1 MKGAELHIMMKQ
13 LINNQGAS
21 FIADKRF
28 ANILLDMGCFGGYPK
43 CKNVLRTINE
53 NGYASRI
60 ISYIDGYEPKDEI
73 FKTMFDELSTQY
85 NYAKNDISY
94 CIQSILYGLN
104 VLDGI
109 EKYSSNLDYGWLNQL
124 EEYCNITQEEV
135 DAWNTEYCILNIT
148 PTDADVF
155 VDGRRIK
162 HDNEPIV
169 LELACGEHKI
179 KASSPMYYNHE
190 ESFMVSEDQDNSL
203 FIELK
208 PQFGSILIMTNAK
221 DAMVY
226 IDDIELGIAPVSME
240 KLVSGTH
247 TLRIEDD
254 LHKKYEE
261 VFVISDG
268 QRLEKDITME
278 SNFGEV
284 VLCTDDKELQ
294 VYIDGQYQ
302 GVGSWEGQLPVG
314 HHSVECKKE
323 SHFSKTLDVFV
334 KLGDESINTFTL
346 PILEAFYGCLKV
358 NVKPIGSTVYLDGVE
373 IGKSPLKYKNAL
385 TGKHIIKIVEQECGN
400 KLEKDIEIEEGIITV
415 IEEAIPLVFFKDYE
429 KAEIGDY
436 FYIDGTLSH
445 QKSEDKKAIGIVFTL
460 ETTEEEKKYGWTHGQ
475 IIALENSTS
484 EKGVRWCDYKTQYE
498 KEDELISYKYSGF
511 LKFEEKL
518 QLYNKNKDGYKYSQH
533 YSIIT
538 NPGYTAFS
546 VVRKFNIVNKLP
558 QTSGWYIPTI
568 GQWCG
573 LINKLFT
580 IKFGNWISEEKAY
593 YKNSKSKIEE
603 LKLNGVF
610 WTSTLYA
617 TKFIREN
624 YNFYINYISFH
635 NDYVTIGGAGFSQ
648 ELQVRAVAAF

>member
-1 MKGAELHIMMKQ
+1 MKGAEIHIMMKQ

-247 TLRIEDD
+247 TLRIEDN

-302 GVGSWEGQLPVG
+302 GVGFWKGQLPVG

-400 KLEKDIEIEEGIITV
+400 KIVKEIEIEEGIITV
-415 IEEAIPLVFFKDYE
+415 IEEAIPFVFFKDYE

-445 QKSEDKKAIGIVFTL
+445 QKSEDKKAVGMVFTL
-460 ETTEEEKKYGWTHGQ
+460 ETTDEEKKHGWTHGQ
-475 IIALENSTS
+475 IIALENAGKCNWSNNI
-484 EKGVRWCDYKTQYE
+484 DLPAYKYNS
-498 KEDELISYKYSGF
+498 KEDKIKIEWNTVAKDKNGFKYSHLESVINNSHYEAF
-511 LKFEEKL
+511 FMAEK
-518 QLYNKNKDGYKYSQH
+518 YNQKV
-533 YSIIT
+533 I
-538 NPGYTAFS
+538 
-546 VVRKFNIVNKLP
+546 LP
-558 QTSGWYIPTI
+558 KSTSGWYLPTI
-568 GQWCG
+568 GQFNDIVENI
-573 LINKLFT
+573 LKTKLHT
-580 IKFGNWISEEKAY
+580 IMLHLDVNIYGDMKDK
-593 YKNSKSKIEE
+593 
-603 LKLNGVF
+603 LKLLNIKDERF
-610 WTSTLYA
+610 WTSTVFRFLNSNFA
-617 TKFIREN
+617 WTFKVSNIEN
-624 YNFYINYISFH
+624 RIE
-635 NDYVTIGGAGFSQ
+635 AQGFQ
-648 ELQVRAVAAF
+648 TNICERKVRAVAAF

>member
-1 MKGAELHIMMKQ
+1 MKSTELHIMMKQ

-43 CKNVLRTINE
+43 CKNVLKTINE
-53 NGYASRI
+53 NDYANRI
-60 ISYIDGYEPKDEI
+60 LSYMDGYEPKDEI
-73 FKTMFDELSTQY
+73 FNTMFNELSIQY

-94 CIQSILYGLN
+94 CIQCILYGLN

-109 EKYSSNLDYGWLNQL
+109 EKYSVKLDYGWINQL

-135 DAWNTEYCILNIT
+135 DSWNTEYCILNIT

-162 HDNEPIV
+162 HDDEPIV

-179 KASSPMYYNHE
+179 KACSPMYYNHE
-190 ESFMVSEDQDNSL
+190 DSFMVSENQENSL
-203 FIELK
+203 SIELK

-226 IDDIELGIAPVSME
+226 IDDIELGIAPISME
-240 KLVSGTH
+240 KLASGTH
-247 TLRIEDD
+247 TLRIEDA

-261 VFVISDG
+261 VFVMCDG
-268 QRLEKDITME
+268 QKLEKDITME

-284 VLCTDDKELQ
+284 VLCTDDKDLQ

-302 GVGSWEGQLPVG
+302 GVGSWKGQLPVG

-334 KLGDESINTFTL
+334 KLGDESFNTFTL
-346 PILEAFYGCLKV
+346 PTLEAYFGCLKV
-358 NVKPIGSTVYLDGVE
+358 NVKPVGATVYLDGVE

-400 KLEKDIEIEEGIITV
+400 KLEKEIEIEEGIITT
-415 IEEAIPLVFFKDYE
+415 IEESVPLVFFNDYE

-445 QKSEDKKAIGIVFTL
+445 QKSKDKKAVGLVFTL
-460 ETTEEEKKYGWTHGQ
+460 ETTDEEKRHGWTHGQ
-475 IIALENSTS
+475 FVALENAGKIKWS
-484 EKGVRWCDYKTQYE
+484 ESSDIYNAGLPTYKNNE
-498 KEDELISYKYSGF
+498 WDMVA
-511 LKFEEKL
+511 
-518 QLYNKNKDGYKYSQH
+518 NDNDGYKYSH
-533 YSIIT
+533 LKSIVKNT
-538 NPGYTAFS
+538 NFKAFFMAS
-546 VVRKFNIVNKLP
+546 KYNTNVELP
-558 QTSGWYIPTI
+558 SNTSGWYLPTV
-568 GQWCG
+568 GQWNSIIRNIFKTKITKVYNEWAAWYNDTTR
-573 LINKLFT
+573 LMMKEMN
-580 IKFGNWISEEKAY
+580 IKDY
-593 YKNSKSKIEE
+593 DY
-603 LKLNGVF
+603 F
-610 WTSTLYA
+610 WPSTLHPCYNYHGYA
-617 TKFIREN
+617 WMIRFGGWNHESRV
-624 YNFYINYISFH
+624 YIDQNRIIGLTYIR
-635 NDYVTIGGAGFSQ
+635 T
-648 ELQVRAVAAF
+648 VAAF